1 MDSIDW
7 REVSEYMRRLPRK
20 FNYLLVLQLLPL
32 LFMSSLLIKEM
43 SPRLF
48 DSQMIHYG
56 ISFMVLAVC
65 AFIPWN
71 KIIWWFAPLTYT
83 VTLVMLSFVN
93 HTILGAKRWIK
104 IPGIPFTIQ
113 PSEFMKISV
122 ILMLGYLIK
131 QYPPGHKGYGLVK
144 FIMFSVI
151 IVLPFLLIAKEP
163 DLGTALVLLISGFG
177 ILFVV
182 HINWKIVLTLV
193 ILAGPGI
200 FVAYKFLLKPYQI
213 KRIHDAIYKPSYH
226 VQQALIAIGS
236 GGMKGKSEE
245 DATQT
250 KLQFLPISTSDFIFA
265 YLGERFGFV
274 GMTVVIGLYILLIVH
289 LLRISSIY
297 SDNYL
302 IVSFASGFAFLLF
315 VYMSVNTMMI
325 IGLAPVVG
333 LPLPMF
339 SHGGTSMI
347 VFSVFFGI
355 LINLIAVESYS
366 EYNAD
371 AKLTMM
377 NRDPIERSKE
387 KSARRKK
394 IRNSNIV

>member
-1 MDSIDW
+1 MDW
-7 REVSEYMRRLPRK
+7 REVTEYFRRLPRK

-32 LFMSSLLIKEM
+32 LFLSAMLVQEM

-48 DSQMIHYG
+48 TSQMIHY
-56 ISFMVLAVC
+56 VLAFIILTIC
-65 AFIPWN
+65 AFIPWG
-71 KIIWWFAPLTYT
+71 KILWWFAPLSYA
-83 VTLVMLSFVN
+83 VTILLLSLVN
-93 HTILGAKRWIK
+93 HTILGAKRWVA
-104 IPGIPFTIQ
+104 IPGVPFTIQ

-131 QYPPGHKGYGLVK
+131 QYPPGEKGYGVLK
-144 FIMFSVI
+144 FLMLASVI
-151 IVLPFLLIAKEP
+151 FIPFLLIAKEP

-177 ILFVV
+177 ILFIAHV
-182 HINWKIVLTLV
+182 NWKIWLV
-193 ILAGPGI
+193 IILLAGPTI
-200 FVAYKFLLKPYQI
+200 FIGYKFLLKPYQI

-236 GGMKGKSEE
+236 GGIKGKSEE

-265 YLGERFGFV
+265 YLGERFGFT
-274 GMTVVIGLYILLIVH
+274 GMIVVIALYALLIIH
-289 LLRISSIY
+289 LLRISNIY

-302 IVSFASGFAFLLF
+302 IVSISSGFAFLLF

-339 SHGGTSMI
+339 SHGGTSLM
-347 VFSVFFGI
+347 VFASFFGI
-355 LINLIAVESYS
+355 LINLIAVESYI

-371 AKLTMM
+371 AKLSMM
-377 NRDPIERSKE
+377 SKTPIERSIE
-387 KSARRKK
+387 RSARRKK
-394 IRNSNIV
+394 HRNSNIV